1 VCGLVAA
8 DGGFGELLP
17 NAEVVVIDE
26 AHQLADTASNFLGIT
41 IGAKQ
46 LNDLAQDALMEY
58 HKDATDIPA
67 LRTACEDLEH
77 EIKDLR
83 LAFGMELKR
92 GEWQDIANNQNSR
105 RLAGG

>member
-1 VCGLVAA
+1 MCADWSLR

-41 IGAKQ
+41 VGAKQ

-58 HKDATDIPA
+58 YKDATDIPA
-67 LRTACEDLEH
+67 LRTACEDWNMKSRICVWRSAWSLS
-77 EIKDLR
+77 
-83 LAFGMELKR
+83 A
-92 GEWQDIANNQNSR
+92 ANGR
-105 RLAGG
+105 T